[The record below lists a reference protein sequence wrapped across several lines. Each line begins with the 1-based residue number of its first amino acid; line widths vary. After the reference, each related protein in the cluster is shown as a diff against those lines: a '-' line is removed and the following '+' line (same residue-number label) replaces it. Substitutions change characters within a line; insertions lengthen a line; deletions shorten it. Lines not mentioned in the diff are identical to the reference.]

1 MKFAV
6 RFGLAGIL
14 LICFA
19 AFSGMAAAKDASSLI
34 ELRSDWR
41 MAQVSETSIDGA
53 LVSATAFDV
62 SKWSVIRDMPSTVL
76 QTLEDN
82 GVYKNLYYGMNLT
95 AIPPRDLWK
104 HDWWYRTTFTAPK
117 GREAYSIIFKGINY
131 RADIWLNGQKIADR
145 SQVVGM
151 YNSFEFDVSQYIKP
165 GGSNILAVKVT
176 PEQRLQD
183 VNGVELAD
191 SWLDWINWKYIGYRD
206 PEKHQ
211 AISFVPDRNAGIWKR
226 VFLSSTGKVS
236 IRNAYVSSDLPL
248 PATSPAALTVYCDL
262 KNSAADAV
270 SGTLHGEISRSGK
283 KSINFEQAVTL
294 SGKETKEI
302 AFTPGDSPGLSVKDP
317 DLWWPYQWGQPDLY
331 TLQLSFQTS
340 SGVSDFSNSEFGI
353 RKITQHRD
361 SDNSFPA
368 LGKDGSFYIQV
379 NGKDFLIRGAA
390 YAPDLLF
397 KHDLHRESAIMAY
410 VKDLGLN
417 LLRWE
422 SKISD
427 DSMLELAD
435 HEGVLTMFGWMCC
448 DQWEHWKQWDQEDHR
463 VARESLTAQIHELRS
478 HASVAIWA
486 NGSDG
491 LPPDAVLDDYN
502 RILRELHWQNAIVDT
517 VSHVNSAW
525 SGIHMAGPYSWRA
538 PYYWFNEKFGPARG
552 SSAEEGDN
560 EIIPPLESLK
570 KFIPADK
577 LWPINDFWYYHAGAN
592 EGNSTLVNIKRAID
606 ARYGPSSSAAEFSKK
621 AQLAHYESV
630 RAQFE
635 TYAASGWANHKMTVY
650 WMLDSHWPSF
660 FGHLFD
666 YYLKQGGSYFGAKK
680 ALRPLSVVYD
690 YYASGDRS
698 TANIYVVNQTPEARS
713 HLRVSVAVYNLDGSR
728 KSSFEDVK
736 DFSITASTS
745 SRAMTLP
752 RIADLSSTFF
762 VRCQLRDATD
772 ALLADNLYWQST
784 TDDDLGGVKND
795 EQFTVT
801 QTKWADL
808 TALNSMPPAEVSVEG
823 KVVSLA
829 GGATAKLTIRNNSK
843 TVAFF
848 MRAEVTKGPDGE
860 EVLPVLYNDNYV
872 TLFPNESA
880 IIQASYKVSDL
891 SGQQPGFRVEG
902 YNVKKNVNSFVP
914 LKP

>member
-1 MKFAV
+1 MKFTV
-6 RFGLAGIL
+6 RFGRAGIL

-53 LVSATAFDV
+53 LVSATAIDV
-62 SKWSVIRDMPSTVL
+62 SKWSAIREMPSTVL

-95 AIPPRDLWK
+95 TIPPQDLWK

-117 GREAYSIIFKGINY
+117 GREVYSLIFKGINY

-165 GGSNILAVKVT
+165 GGSNILAVRVT

-211 AISFVPDRNAGIWKR
+211 AISFVPDRNAGIWKT

-236 IRNAYVSSDLPL
+236 IRNAYVFSDLPL

-262 KNSAADAV
+262 KNSTADAV
-270 SGTLHGEISRSGK
+270 SGTLHGEISRLGK

-294 SGKETKEI
+294 SGKQTKEI
-302 AFTPGDSPGLSVKDP
+302 AFTAGDSAGLSVKDP
-317 DLWWPYQWGQPDLY
+317 DLWWPYQWGQPNLY
-331 TLQLSFQTS
+331 ILKLSFRTS

-397 KHDLHRESAIMAY
+397 KHDLHRERAIMAY

-427 DSMLELAD
+427 DSMLEQAD
-435 HEGVLTMFGWMCC
+435 HEGMLTMFGWMCC

-502 RILRELHWQNAIVDT
+502 RILRELHWQNAIVNT
-517 VSHVNSAW
+517 VSHVNRAW

-577 LWPINDFWYYHAGAN
+577 LWPINDYWYYHAGAN
-592 EGNSTLVNIKRAID
+592 EGNNTLVNIKRAID
-606 ARYGPSSSAAEFSKK
+606 ARYGPSNSAAEFSKK

-680 ALRPLSVVYD
+680 AMRPLSVVYD
-690 YYASGDRS
+690 YYGSGDRS
-698 TANIYVVNQTPEARS
+698 TANIYVVNQTQEARS
-713 HLRVSVAVYNLDGSR
+713 HLKVSVAIYNLDGTR
-728 KSSFEDVK
+728 KSSFADVK
-736 DFSITASTS
+736 DFSIGPGTS

-752 RIADLSSTFF
+752 RIAGLSSTFF
-762 VRCQLRDATD
+762 VRCQLQDATD

-795 EQFTVT
+795 EQFTVN

-808 TALNSMPPAEVSVEG
+808 TALNSMPPADVSVEG

-829 GGATAKLTIRNNSK
+829 GDATAKLTIRNNSK
-843 TVAFF
+843 SVAFF
-848 MRAEVTKGPDGE
+848 MRVEVTKGPDGE
-860 EVLPVLYNDNYV
+860 EVLPVIYNDNYV
-872 TLFPNESA
+872 TLFPSESA

-902 YNVKKNVNSFVP
+902 YNVKKNVNNFVP
-914 LKP
+914 